1 MSQNNN
7 PDGWSIKPEKPSG
20 QPTGPESGQQPQP
33 PFGQP
38 PPYGQPPQPSFGQP
52 PQPSFGQPPQQ
63 PYGQQEYEQRPYGQP
78 EYGQQPSG
86 PQGYGQEPYGQ
97 PSSPYGQP
105 EPYGR
110 SPFGNP
116 VQQGEP
122 TLGQPHY
129 GIGLV
134 AAVKRGFAKYAR
146 FDGRASRSEYWW
158 WQLVVGGL
166 ILILTTVATVVALAT
181 SPDGG
186 DTPGTP
192 SIPLF
197 IVLVVVG
204 LGVIVPNIAITVRRL
219 HDSNQSGLLYLLTLI
234 PYIGGLIV
242 LILCIQGSNPAGARF
257 DQPGR

>member
-1 MSQNNN
+1 MSENNN
-7 PDGWSIKPEKPSG
+7 PDGWRIQPEHPSG
-20 QPTGPESGQQPQP
+20 QPAGPEPGQPYGQQPQP

-38 PPYGQPPQPSFGQP
+38 PPEGQPPQPSFGQP
-52 PQPSFGQPPQQ
+52 PQPYGQQGYQQQ
-63 PYGQQEYEQRPYGQP
+63 PYGQPGYGRQPHGQP
-78 EYGQQPSG
+78 Y
-86 PQGYGQEPYGQ
+86 
-97 PSSPYGQP
+97 SPYGQP
-105 EPYGR
+105 DQDYGR

-122 TLGQPHY
+122 TLGQPYY

-166 ILILTTVATVVALAT
+166 ILVLSVIATVVALAT

-197 IVLVVVG
+197 IVLVVAG
-204 LGVIVPNIAITVRRL
+204 FGVIVPNIAITVRRL

-242 LILCIQGSNPAGARF
+242 FILCIQGSNPAGARF
-257 DQPGR
+257 DQPER